1 MSKIDALNFKK
12 KIELID
18 FLSDPIIVINRESF
32 CIEYIN
38 NEAEFLLHSSKVSSI
53 GKKISLF
60 FNETTTIYDYITNS
74 NKRYGTFIY
83 NELKLSNLDFFF
95 NLEIINPEEIKSM
108 ILVFKSD
115 KLLNKTNEE
124 LNIFYLII
132 DEIIAK
138 IFEKIKNPITSIRG
152 STQIIKKNFKDKDQ
166 DFFQIILSECK
177 KVIEFIQLFEL
188 DYSNISSYKKNENIH
203 EIIRISM
210 KNLKFYSNKN
220 IEIIEEF
227 DPSLPEIKIKKK
239 SIVTVINNILKNSI
253 DSIGNKNGYIRI
265 KTNYILGPIRK
276 LPNIKKSEP
285 KNHICIIVEDNG
297 SGIDKKNFNS
307 IFMPFFSTK
316 SENQG
321 VGLYLSRKIV
331 NEHNGS
337 IEFHSEESKTKFIV
351 NLPI

>member
-1 MSKIDALNFKK
+1 MTKSDVLNVNK
-12 KIELID
+12 KIGLID
-18 FLSDPIIVINRESF
+18 FLSDPIIIINREDL

-38 NEAEFLLHSSKVSSI
+38 NEAEFLLNSSRRSSI
-53 GKKISLF
+53 GKDVSIF
-60 FNETTTIYDYITNS
+60 FEETTIIYDYITNS
-74 NKRYGTFIY
+74 TKRYGTFIY
-83 NELKLSNLDFFF
+83 NELKLNNSDSVF

-115 KLLNKTNEE
+115 KLLNKTTEE
-124 LNIFYLII
+124 LNLFHLII
-132 DEIIAK
+132 DEIISK

-166 DFFQIILSECK
+166 DLFQIILVECK
-177 KVIEFIQLFEL
+177 KVIKFMQLFEF
-188 DYSNISSYKKNENIH
+188 DYTNIGSYKKNENIH
-203 EIIRISM
+203 ELVRISV
-210 KNLKFYSNKN
+210 KNLNKFLNKD

-239 SIVTVINNILKNSI
+239 SMIIVITNILKNSI
-253 DSIGNKNGYIRI
+253 DSIGNNSGYIRM

-285 KNHICIIVEDNG
+285 KNHISIIIEDNG

-321 VGLYLSRKIV
+321 VGLYLSKKIV

-337 IEFHSEESKTKFIV
+337 IEFQSDESKTKFII

>member
-1 MSKIDALNFKK
+1 MTKIDVLNFKR

-38 NEAEFLLHSSKVSSI
+38 NEAEFLLHSSRESSV
-53 GKKISLF
+53 GKKISF
-60 FNETTTIYDYITNS
+60 FFEETTIIYDYITNS
-74 NKRYGTFIY
+74 IKRNGTFIY
-83 NELKLSNLDFFF
+83 NELKLPNLDSFV
-95 NLEIINPEEIKSM
+95 NLEIINPEEIKSI

-138 IFEKIKNPITSIRG
+138 IFEKIKNPISSIRG
-152 STQIIKKNFKDKDQ
+152 STQIIKNNFKDKDQ
-166 DFFQIILSECK
+166 DFFQIILSECM
-177 KVIEFIQLFEL
+177 KVIEFMQLFEF
-188 DYSNISSYKKNENIH
+188 DYTNIGSYKKNENIH
-203 EIIRISM
+203 ELIRVSM
-210 KNLKFYSNKN
+210 KNLKSSLNKN

-227 DPSLPEIKIKKK
+227 DPSLPEIRIKRK
-239 SIVTVINNILKNSI
+239 SIVTVIKNILKNSI
-253 DSIGNKNGYIRI
+253 DSIGMKNGYIRI
-265 KTNYILGPIRK
+265 KTIYILGPVRK

-285 KNHICIIVEDNG
+285 KNHISIIIEDNG

-316 SENQG
+316 PKNQG

-337 IEFHSEESKTKFIV
+337 IECHSEESKTKFIV